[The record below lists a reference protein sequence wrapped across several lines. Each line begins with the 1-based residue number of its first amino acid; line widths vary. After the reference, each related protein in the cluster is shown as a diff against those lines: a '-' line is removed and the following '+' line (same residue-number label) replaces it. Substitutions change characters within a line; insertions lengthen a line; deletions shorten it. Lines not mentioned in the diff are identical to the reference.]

1 MQEIGSVIRERRE
14 RTGLSQ
20 EELAE
25 LGHVSV
31 RTVRNLESG
40 RGNIGIK
47 PLGQIAQVLGLAL
60 SLKAIA

>member
-1 MQEIGSVIRERRE
+1 MQEIGSTIRERRE
-14 RTGLSQ
+14 QVGLSQ

-25 LGHVSV
+25 LGQVSV

-47 PLGQIAQVLGLAL
+47 PLGQIARVLGLAL
-60 SLKAIA
+60 SLKATT

>member
-1 MQEIGSVIRERRE
+1 MQEIGSAIRESRE
-14 RTGLSQ
+14 RAGLTQ

-40 RGNIGIK
+40 QGNIGIK
-47 PLGQIAQVLGLAL
+47 PLGQIAQVLGLVL
-60 SLKAIA
+60 SLKPTP